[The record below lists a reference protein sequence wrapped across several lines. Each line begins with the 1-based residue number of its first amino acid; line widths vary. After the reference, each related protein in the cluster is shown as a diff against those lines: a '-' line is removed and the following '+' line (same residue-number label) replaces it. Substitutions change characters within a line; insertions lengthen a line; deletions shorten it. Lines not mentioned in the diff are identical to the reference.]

1 MVVLVSVE
9 NTDERGR
16 SRTGRNSTGKCQEMN
31 LNRIQGSKM
40 LR

>member
-9 NTDERGR
+9 NADERGR
-16 SRTGRNSTGKCQEMN
+16 SRTGKKSTEKCQETN
-31 LNRIQGSKM
+31 LSRIQGSKM